1 MPAAHLAFIVLIC
14 LAWSGNFLASAA
26 ALLSLPP
33 FLYTALRLAIV
44 LVLLFPWLRRP
55 APGHWPRLVAVA
67 LLNGSLHFGVN
78 FWALRAAGDVS
89 SVAIA
94 LQSYV
99 PMSVVLAAWLLGERI
114 AGATVVAV
122 VLSFAGVLVMG
133 LDPVVTD
140 EPLALVLCL
149 LAALLLALG
158 STLMR
163 RLEGVSAFSLQAW
176 AALLG
181 IPVMIAVSLLL
192 EGDPIAQL
200 RGAPWLAY
208 GGAAYS
214 AIAASILGHGGYYFL
229 VRRHGVSAITPY
241 LLLTPLFAV
250 LLGVLVWGDRPGPRL
265 VIGGALV
272 LGGVLLIALR
282 RLPRAGARAPAE

>member
-1 MPAAHLAFIVLIC
+1 MPASHIALIVVIC
-14 LAWSGNFLASAA
+14 LAWSGNFLASAI

-44 LVLLFPWLRRP
+44 LALLFPWLKRP

-67 LLNGSLHFGVN
+67 LLNGALHFGIN
-78 FWALRAAGDVS
+78 FWALRAAGDLS

-99 PMSVVLAAWLLGERI
+99 PMSVVLSVWLLGERVRWP
-114 AGATVVAV
+114 TVAAV
-122 VLSFAGVLVMG
+122 GLAFLGVLVLG
-133 LDPVVTD
+133 LDPEVTD
-140 EPLALVLCL
+140 EPLALGLCL

-163 RLEGVSAFSLQAW
+163 GLEGVSAFALQAW

-181 IPVMIAVSLLL
+181 IPVMLAVSVLL
-192 EGDPIAQL
+192 EGDPSAHL
-200 RGAPWLAY
+200 RGAPWSAY
-208 GGAAYS
+208 AGAVYS
-214 AIAASILGHGGYYFL
+214 ALAASILGHGGYYFL
-229 VRRHGVSAITPY
+229 VRQHGVSAITPY

-250 LLGVLVWGDRPGPRL
+250 MLGVVFWGDRPGPRL
-265 VIGGALV
+265 MIGGALV
-272 LGGVLLIALR
+272 LGGVLSIALR
-282 RLPRAGARAPAE
+282 RGPRVPARAASA